1 MLYFITAIYPEAH
14 PVIGHFSMRAQ
25 GGRFG
30 DIYCSE
36 DAVLT
41 VSGSGPVNASA
52 AVAEL
57 LSLYPPADCDFLVNI
72 GICGAPFPGDGS
84 GASGAAPEGS
94 VMNGFGNSSALSSAV
109 GDCFRINKVTDGDTG
124 REFYPDIMTA
134 PSFREAALTTVSRP
148 ATRPRGLTDMEGAAV
163 IRTALR
169 AFSPDR
175 IFLYKIVSDFGIPA
189 SSGSLPDDRDTD
201 APVVNPDGVRSLVNS
216 VLPAVIKEVT
226 GYASLLPPPSGLTKA
241 ELDAV
246 ERLSETID
254 ASESMRMECL
264 RLARYLHYRDNDAAG
279 TILSFLDGLPSA
291 DRLFRRKE
299 GKVILEQFRQFC
311 LR

>member
-36 DAVLT
+36 DALLT

-57 LSLYPPADCDFLVNI
+57 LSLFPPADCDFLVNI
-72 GICGAPFPGDGS
+72 GICGAPFPGDS
-84 GASGAAPEGS
+84 SKASGAAPEAS
-94 VMNGFGNSSALSSAV
+94 ALNAFENSSALSPAV

-124 REFYPDIMTA
+124 MEFYPDIMTA

-148 ATRPRGLTDMEGAAV
+148 ATDPHGLTDMEGSAV
-163 IRTALR
+163 IKTALH

-189 SSGSLPDDRDTD
+189 SSGSLSDIREAESPVLGPDDVSRL
-201 APVVNPDGVRSLVNS
+201 VRSFLS
-216 VLPAVIKEVT
+216 AVIKEVT
-226 GYASLLPPPSGLTKA
+226 GYASLLPPPSGLTEA
-241 ELDAV
+241 ELAAAD
-246 ERLSETID
+246 RLSEAID

-264 RLARYLHYRDNDAAG
+264 RLARYLHYRDGDAAG
-279 TILSFLDGLPSA
+279 TILSFLDGLLPA
-291 DRLFRRKE
+291 DGHFRRKE